1 MASIHIKIK
10 RKQKNEPYTLVN
22 LFVLLPG
29 QEVVGA
35 VRQPGRQSLQ
45 VFGKSI
51 EEFRTCIRTLLF
63 VTLCMVQVLVRSMPG
78 VLTVKFVVNLS

>member
-1 MASIHIKIK
+1 MASMHITIK

-22 LFVLLPG
+22 LLILLSG
-29 QEVVGA
+29 QELGGA

-51 EEFRTCIRTLLF
+51 EEFCTCIRTLLF

-78 VLTVKFVVNLS
+78 VVTVKFVVNLS